1 MQNCSRANL
10 LWFHPEGSI
19 VYFTV
24 CAPLDWPVSV
34 TAPKLTFCDAPEVKA
49 STACNPVAYA
59 DRGSKGTP
67 LAHFFPLFL
76 WASKE
81 MGRGARNPANHCR
94 RNLTPARGD
103 GSCSRSLGCLNPG
116 CGGAGESANN
126 RPQSPGWYKAPR
138 QTVPTSKSPRIQKEP
153 KRTPPQSPGRPAQ

>member
-34 TAPKLTFCDAPEVKA
+34 TAPKLTFCDAPEGKA
-49 STACNPVAYA
+49 SPACNPVAYA

-67 LAHFFPLFL
+67 LAHFFPPFL

-81 MGRGARNPANHCR
+81 MGRGVG
-94 RNLTPARGD
+94 RGA
-103 GSCSRSLGCLNPG
+103 PQI
-116 CGGAGESANN
+116 GGAREGDLSGHPYPFIFLFWV
-126 RPQSPGWYKAPR
+126 R
-138 QTVPTSKSPRIQKEP
+138 PRI
-153 KRTPPQSPGRPAQ
+153 